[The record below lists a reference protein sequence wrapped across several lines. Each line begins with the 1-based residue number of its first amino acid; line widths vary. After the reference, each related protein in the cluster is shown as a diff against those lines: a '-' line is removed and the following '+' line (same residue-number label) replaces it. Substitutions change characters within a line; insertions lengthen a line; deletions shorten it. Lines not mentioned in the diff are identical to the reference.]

1 MLIPFPLHVDLPF
14 PTKQLLRR
22 LAEQQQVVMRR
33 AVPTP
38 MGPVF
43 ALPLE
48 KLPQGRSCAMASAP
62 PLPGSAAAARMA
74 QRAAAKAA
82 KAEKKASKAAVAEA
96 AAAARAAGSTG
107 KAKKAGSAKL
117 GATTELTAASYK
129 QSESKRGNKNSTN
142 TNSSTTSSR
151 SGNSSDTF
159 GPPPGLMPPPQP
171 WLSTMIN
178 PAMPPSAKAIAA
190 AAARAGI
197 APVVAPFQ
205 FPGHSG
211 PSMPPQYAAPP
222 YLMPP
227 AAVPPA
233 AAQPVA
239 RGSTS
244 TDNLV
249 MLGGLAERRGASEE
263 AEEALRTGR
272 GARSK
277 RQKTR
282 GDISQLV

>member
-1 MLIPFPLHVDLPF
+1 
-14 PTKQLLRR
+14 
-22 LAEQQQVVMRR
+22 MRR

-48 KLPQGRSCAMASAP
+48 KLPQGRSSAMASAP

-82 KAEKKASKAAVAEA
+82 KAEKKASKAAEA

-117 GATTELTAASYK
+117 GAATESTAARNK
-129 QSESKRGNKNSTN
+129 QSGLKRENKKSAN
-142 TNSSTTSSR
+142 TSSSSTTSSSSSG
-151 SGNSSDTF
+151 SGNSF
-159 GPPPGLMPPPQP
+159 GTPPGLMPPPQP
-171 WLSTMIN
+171 WLSAMIN

-197 APVVAPFQ
+197 APVATPFQ
-205 FPGHSG
+205 FPGRSG
-211 PSMPPQYAAPP
+211 PSMPPRYAAPP
-222 YLMPP
+222 FLMPP
-227 AAVPPA
+227 AAVPPVA
-233 AAQPVA
+233 TPPVA
-239 RGSTS
+239 CGNAS

-277 RQKTR
+277 RQKSR
-282 GDISQLV
+282 GDISRLV